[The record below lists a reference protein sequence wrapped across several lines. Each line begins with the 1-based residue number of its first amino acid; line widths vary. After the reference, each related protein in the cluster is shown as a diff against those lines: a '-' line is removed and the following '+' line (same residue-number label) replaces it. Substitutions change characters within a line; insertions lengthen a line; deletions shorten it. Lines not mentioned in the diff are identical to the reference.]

1 MAAPYGGSVRRLRTA
16 VAFAEAVW
24 LSGACAG
31 VPSELKRSVWLPVPS
46 RSCPMRAMGSRSW
59 TRTLLSWKSTKF
71 LSFTSWGVYLLD
83 ALPGLVFDAAK
94 EDVALRTSI
103 LRKLLLVDV
112 ADSRGKLSNLGY

>member
-1 MAAPYGGSVRRLRTA
+1 MELAILVWKLEAAILN
-16 VAFAEAVW
+16 
-24 LSGACAG
+24 
-31 VPSELKRSVWLPVPS
+31 
-46 RSCPMRAMGSRSW
+46 
-59 TRTLLSWKSTKF
+59 LLSDDIYELNSIIYLCLTLEDQKRRGCMSREERRGGVCNGEF

-103 LRKLLLVDV
+103 LRKLLLQVDV